1 MKAYKGFNSKLTS
14 QCGDGKAKNCVFKP
28 GETKK
33 VDKSKTARNGF
44 HCCENPFECLRWY
57 PLGNGNRHFIVEAAG
72 DIDEDNDERIACTQ
86 ITLVKEMSVLE
97 LALEGMTYIINHPDR
112 KDWVQTHSHCCVMRD
127 EAKADAEE
135 AIAIARGENPKVKGP
150 EGSILGLVKETDGEI
165 TACKLLKVAPEQQ
178 GKWLTIGDSREVEEV
193 E

>member
-1 MKAYKGFNSKLTS
+1 
-14 QCGDGKAKNCVFKP
+14 
-28 GETKK
+28 
-33 VDKSKTARNGF
+33 
-44 HCCENPFECLRWY
+44 
-57 PLGNGNRHFIVEAAG
+57 
-72 DIDEDNDERIACTQ
+72 
-86 ITLVKEMSVLE
+86 
-97 LALEGMTYIINHPDR
+97 
-112 KDWVQTHSHCCVMRD
+112 MRD
-127 EAKADAEE
+127 KAEADAEE